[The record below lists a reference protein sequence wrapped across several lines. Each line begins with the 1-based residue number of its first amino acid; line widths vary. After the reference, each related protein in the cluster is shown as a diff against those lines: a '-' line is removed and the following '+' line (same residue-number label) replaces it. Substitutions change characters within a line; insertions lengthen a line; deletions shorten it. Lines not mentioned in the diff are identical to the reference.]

1 MILKKYL
8 EKLGVPEF
16 SHLTP
21 EEKETYRTYEETL
34 SGRKLTDNEVKEFFA
49 FEMDETVQ
57 KLIGKKNNSRTD
69 IFLKMKLDML
79 RRLMSFL
86 NIPDTEKRSLEDNLR
101 KQL

>member
-8 EKLGVPEF
+8 EKIGVSEF
-16 SHLTP
+16 SELTP

-34 SGRKLTDNEVKEFFA
+34 NGRKLTDDEVKQFFA
-49 FEMDETVQ
+49 FEMDDTVQ
-57 KLIGKKNNSRTD
+57 KLITKKHNSRTD

-79 RRLMSFL
+79 RRLTQFL